1 MFNLF
6 NFARTTFIAIRGL
19 IIKSLYLKGYIVHHA
34 LTPFMLLGWSVALCV
49 AVAITY
55 SNEMITQPL
64 KVSYLNIGQGDS
76 VLIQT
81 PDNHSL
87 MIDGGPPTA
96 NILSEV
102 GAVMPFYRN
111 HIDAILATH
120 PDQDHIGGL
129 PAVIGRY
136 SPNLF
141 LWSGVHSGTW
151 SDVKLSDKVN
161 ESPGKNKMISLLVRR
176 GMKIVLDRKNNITL
190 DIKFPDRDTSTWI
203 KKTNDASI
211 VARLAY
217 GSTSFLYTG
226 DSPSNVEHYL
236 ISKNWIEP
244 TDVLKVGH
252 HGSKNSTSD
261 EFVKALSP
269 AYGVISVGAQNRYG
283 HPTKEVLDILQN
295 NHVKIFRT
303 DQDGRVT
310 IESDGKSL
318 TADK

>member
-1 MFNLF
+1 MSAVFDVL
-6 NFARTTFIAIRGL
+6 RGL
-19 IIKSLYLKGYIVHHA
+19 IIRALYLKGYIVHHA
-34 LTPFMLLGWSVALCV
+34 LTPFILLGWSVALCL
-49 AVAITY
+49 AVTITY

-81 PDNHSL
+81 PDHHSL

-111 HIDAILATH
+111 HIDAIMATH

-129 PAVIGRY
+129 AAVIQKY

-141 LWSGVHSGTW
+141 LWSGVHSGTR

-161 ESPGKNKMISLLVRR
+161 ESIEKKKMISLLARR
-176 GMKIVLDRKNNITL
+176 GMKIVLDRQNNIVL

-211 VARLAY
+211 VSRLTY
-217 GSTSFLYTG
+217 GTTSFLFTG
-226 DSPSNVEHYL
+226 DSPINIEHYL
-236 ISKNWIEP
+236 VSKNWIEH
-244 TDVLKVGH
+244 TDILKVGH
-252 HGSKNSTSD
+252 HGSKTSTSD
-261 EFVKALSP
+261 EFIKALSP
-269 AYGVISVGAQNRYG
+269 SYGIISVGSGNRYG
-283 HPTKEVLDILQN
+283 HPTQEVLDVMKQN
-295 NHVKIFRT
+295 NVNILRT
-303 DQDGRVT
+303 DKDGRVT
-310 IESDGKSL
+310 MESDGEKI
-318 TADK
+318 TNPIYEPNHN